1 MIRVMIMAG
10 GTGGHVYPAL
20 SIAFSLQKRG
30 VDVVWLGTERGL
42 EHRLVPAA
50 GLHMECLD
58 VSAWMGTS
66 WRKKIAMPW
75 ILLRAIA
82 QSIKIIRRFK
92 PGVVLGMGGFAA
104 GPGGLAAWLLRR
116 PLVIHEANA
125 RGGLTNRLL
134 APLAQKIL
142 TGFSTA
148 EKLPASAIWTGNPV
162 RPEIASIAAPA
173 DRGLGE
179 AAGLRVLVLG
189 GSQGARSINQSVPV
203 ALAQCVCA
211 ENLQILH
218 QSGPGQEAHVRATYD
233 ALSLQVT
240 VAPFID
246 DMAGA
251 YAQAD
256 LVIAR
261 AGAMTVSEVCA
272 VGLPAILI
280 PYPFAADDHQ
290 LVNASFL
297 LDAKAAIVIEEK
309 DLDLSR
315 LSREV
320 DVLFGDRPLLHK
332 MATAARSL
340 ARSDATETVM
350 SHCLEVAHA

>member
-1 MIRVMIMAG
+1 M
-10 GTGGHVYPAL
+10 
-20 SIAFSLQKRG
+20 
-30 VDVVWLGTERGL
+30 
-42 EHRLVPAA
+42 
-50 GLHMECLD
+50 
-58 VSAWMGTS
+58 
-66 WRKKIAMPW
+66 
-75 ILLRAIA
+75 
-82 QSIKIIRRFK
+82 
-92 PGVVLGMGGFAA
+92 
-104 GPGGLAAWLLRR
+104 
-116 PLVIHEANA
+116 
-125 RGGLTNRLL
+125 
-134 APLAQKIL
+134 
-142 TGFSTA
+142 
-148 EKLPASAIWTGNPV
+148 
-162 RPEIASIAAPA
+162 
-173 DRGLGE
+173 
-179 AAGLRVLVLG
+179 
-189 GSQGARSINQSVPV
+189 

-211 ENLQILH
+211 ENLRILH
-218 QSGPGQEAHVRATYD
+218 QSGPGQEVHVRATYD

-290 LVNASFL
+290 FVNASFL